1 MRVAFTEY
9 CPAGTLLGCFRQ
21 RIQGQIDAGNAV
33 MDSHRLLDLD
43 EITEYANR
51 FHHDTNPAWE
61 SEHISDNELLSF
73 VNRVFSFISH

>member
-1 MRVAFTEY
+1 MAFPES
-9 CPAGTLLGCFRQ
+9 CPPGMLLGCFRQ
-21 RIQGQIDAGNAV
+21 RVQSQIDAGNTV
-33 MDSHRLLDLD
+33 MDSLRLLDLD

-73 VNRVFSFISH
+73 VNRVFAFISH